1 MATMTGDISLMPIGD
16 VVIWIAN
23 RRQSCVLAVK
33 RGPLESKFVIR
44 AGQAWQAASA
54 DPREYLGQHLI
65 NFGYIEEDQLQKAFD
80 TQQETHVPLG
90 RVLVMVDAV
99 TPEQLARVLLFK
111 TRESLLETMVWT
123 EGTFRVN
130 SETPEDR
137 ELDTEHP
144 IDLFDVHSEGTA
156 RAQMWREIRRVF
168 PSDATRCDVSVDVA
182 TVESAFDRRLL
193 ALMQAGMSVG
203 EASLELRSMDFQT
216 YARLYDLYNR
226 KLIRPRLLQS
236 GVQQGQTTHQAT
248 RSHIATLPSMRP
260 LEHSDDEDD
269 VETDIGVEI
278 SDDQVVGRESVN
290 AGPAPIGGREGEYM
304 MVRPARPEEAP
315 GVEVPADARDPQG
328 SLRSALASRN
338 WNEALILSQR
348 ILEVDPHNTE
358 AIAAYRVA
366 EIQVRRAP
374 EDGQGAGQINR
385 IPSLTMPR
393 EQIALA
399 HLTSKERYVLSRID
413 GRRTLQQIAAVSP
426 IQKAELVRIVE
437 AFVNRGVVK
446 LSS

>member
-1 MATMTGDISLMPIGD
+1 MATMTGDIALMPIGD

-23 RRQSCVLAVK
+23 RRQTCTLVVK
-33 RGPLESKFVIR
+33 RGPLESRFVVR
-44 AGQAWQAASA
+44 NGQAWQAASM

-123 EGTFRVN
+123 EGTFRVS
-130 SETPEDR
+130 SEVPEDR

-156 RAQMWREIRRVF
+156 RANMWREIRRVF
-168 PSDATRCDVSVDVA
+168 PSDATRCDVSVEVA
-182 TVESAFDRRLL
+182 SVESAFDRRLL
-193 ALMQAGMSVG
+193 ALMQQGMSVG

-226 KLIRPRLLQS
+226 KLIRPRLAQPPS
-236 GVQQGQTTHQAT
+236 KQNVPTVPNAAPVEA
-248 RSHIATLPSMRP
+248 SEEDIATDMG
-260 LEHSDDEDD
+260 
-269 VETDIGVEI
+269 IGVDISESEI
-278 SDDQVVGRESVN
+278 MEREELGI
-290 AGPAPIGGREGEYM
+290 GPPPSQQRAEGEYM
-304 MVRPARPEEAP
+304 VVRPERPQEAP
-315 GVEVPADARDPQG
+315 GVEVPAEAKDPAAA
-328 SLRSALASRN
+328 LRGALAARN
-338 WNEALILSQR
+338 WNEALLLSQR

-374 EDGQGAGQINR
+374 EDAAGPNLLGQI
-385 IPSLTMPR
+385 PALTMPR

-399 HLTSKERYVLSRID
+399 HLTSKERYVLSRVD
-413 GRRTLQQIAAVSP
+413 GKRTLQQIAAVSP

-446 LSS
+446 LSP

>member
-1 MATMTGDISLMPIGD
+1 MATMTGDVSLMPIGD

-23 RRQSCVLAVK
+23 RRQTCTLLVK
-33 RGPLESKFVIR
+33 RGPLESRFVVR
-44 AGQAWQAASA
+44 GGQAWQAASV

-65 NFGYIEEDQLQKAFD
+65 NFGYIDEDQLQKAFD
-80 TQQETHVPLG
+80 TQTETHVPLG

-111 TRESLLETMVWT
+111 TRESLLETMVWS
-123 EGTFRVN
+123 EGTFRVT
-130 SETPEDR
+130 SDVPEDR

-156 RAQMWREIRRVF
+156 RANMWREIRRVF

-226 KLIRPRLLQS
+226 KLIRPRLAPPTKVTASTQPTIRAYDAS
-236 GVQQGQTTHQAT
+236 Q
-248 RSHIATLPSMRP
+248 
-260 LEHSDDEDD
+260 DD

-278 SDDQVVGRESVN
+278 DSEQPSREDLGI
-290 AGPAPIGGREGEYM
+290 GPPPGVSGGTGSSMGGGGREGEYM
-304 MVRPARPEEAP
+304 LVRPERPEEAP
-315 GVEVPADARDPQG
+315 GVEVPAEARDPAAA
-328 SLRSALASRN
+328 LRAALAARN
-338 WNEALILSQR
+338 WNEALLLSQR

-374 EDGQGAGQINR
+374 QDGGAPNLIAR
-385 IPSLTMPR
+385 IPALTMPR

-446 LSS
+446 LSP